1 MTRAVWV
8 VYMRIK
14 YTAED
19 HGEPVE
25 FEEPEVEVYAR
36 HEDAWARR
44 DDPAGI
50 ERDYKALAEAQAA
63 ELIECG
69 IAQTTIRGAGQ

>member
-8 VYMRIK
+8 VYLRIK
-14 YTAED
+14 YTVED
-19 HGEPVE
+19 HGEHVE

-50 ERDYKALAEAQAA
+50 EREYKALAEAQAA